1 MSQLFG
7 TPLGWIMWLF
17 YKVIPNYGIVL
28 ILFTV
33 LIKAALFPLSIKQ
46 QKSSAKMSVF
56 QPKIAEIQKK
66 YANNKQKQ
74 QEEMMKLYEAH
85 GYNPMSGCLP
95 LLIQFPILFGIID
108 VVYNPLTHI
117 LRIPKDT
124 INAAVEILKTNYE
137 ALGQMVGQQQLQIVS
152 EMQNPEHAQWF
163 ASLGA
168 DFVEKVSN
176 FDYTLFGL
184 DLGQVPT
191 WGLNWLLLVPLLS
204 GATSL
209 LVSVLSMKM
218 NPATQQQ
225 TGGMMKFMMYGM
237 PLMSVWIAFS
247 VPVGVG
253 IYWIVSNILS
263 GVQSV
268 LLHKLYNPE
277 KFKAEY
283 EEKMRQEEEK
293 RRLEREK
300 RRQRKLERG
309 EELSDDDL
317 DEEELSRKKE
327 QERKAKRTSARTEEE
342 EKAARE
348 KAEEEYISA
357 KEMNRRRLAEAR
369 RQDAEKYGEEY
380 VEVTDKDLQ

>member
-7 TPLGWIMWLF
+7 TPLGWIMWLL
-17 YKVIPNYGIVL
+17 YQVIRNYGIVL
-28 ILFTV
+28 ILFTILV
-33 LIKAALFPLSIKQ
+33 KAALFPLSIKQ
-46 QKSSAKMSVF
+46 QKSSAKMAIF

-124 INAAVEILKTNYE
+124 IASAVEILKTNYE

-168 DFVEKVSN
+168 DFVDKVSH

-184 DLGQVPT
+184 DLGQIPVFG
-191 WGLNWLLLVPLLS
+191 WNWLILVPILS
-204 GATSL
+204 GVTSL
-209 LVSVLSMKM
+209 LVSIISMRM
-218 NPATQQQ
+218 SPSGQQQ
-225 TGGMMKFMMYGM
+225 QGGMMKAMMYLM

-253 IYWIVSNILS
+253 IYWIVSNVLS

-268 LLHKLYNPE
+268 VLFKLYNPE
-277 KFKAEY
+277 KYKAEY
-283 EEKMRQEEEK
+283 EAKLQEEEERK
-293 RRLEREK
+293 RLERQK
-300 RRQRKLERG
+300 RRQRKLDRG
-309 EELSDDDL
+309 EELTDDDL
-317 DEEELSRKKE
+317 DEEELRRKQE
-327 QERKAKRTSARTEEE
+327 QEKKSKRAARSADEEE
-342 EKAARE
+342 AARRR
-348 KAEEEYISA
+348 AEEEYLTA
-357 KEMNRRRLAEAR
+357 KEINRRRLAEAR

-380 VEVTDKDLQ
+380 AEVTDKDLQ